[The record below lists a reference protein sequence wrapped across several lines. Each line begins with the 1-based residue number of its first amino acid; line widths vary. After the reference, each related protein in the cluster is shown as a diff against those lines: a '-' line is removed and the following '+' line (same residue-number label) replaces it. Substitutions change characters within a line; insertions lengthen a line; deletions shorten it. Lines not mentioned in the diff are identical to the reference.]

1 MNARVLQ
8 ATAWY
13 APYHVGGTEVYV
25 EGLVAALAA
34 RGVSS
39 TVVTPR
45 APGAPERYGHAGHAV
60 ETYRV
65 GTMRPDEL
73 RGAAPHEGFEAFR
86 RLLADHRGAIY
97 HQHSWTRGLGLRH
110 LEAARAL
117 GLRTV
122 LTVHVPAVTCLRGTM
137 LRFGAEPCGGHV
149 EARACGACWAHGQGM
164 PRSLAAAAARLP
176 QAAAERL
183 RRAPSRLATALANRA
198 VGAEREAQL
207 RAMIGNADRVVAVCR
222 WLADALAANGVP
234 PERLTL
240 SRQGVP
246 DAEAARSRADG
257 AAPDPTGRSDG
268 RLALLYLGRWDPV
281 KGIDV
286 LVRAVRAA
294 RADLRLTVRGVA
306 QGERDEA
313 YAARVRALAGSD
325 PRIRFAPPVP
335 RAEVAAELV
344 RHDVLA
350 VPSRWM
356 ETGPLVVLE
365 ARAAGLFVL
374 GSRLGGIAEL
384 VAEDGD
390 GELVEAGSVAAWARA
405 IEGLAARRVRR
416 GRPCAVRT
424 MSDVAADMAALY
436 GSL

>member
-65 GTMRPDEL
+65 GAARPDEL
-73 RGAAPHEGFEAFR
+73 RGGMPHEGFEAFR

-137 LRFGAEPCGGHV
+137 LRFGAEPCGGRV
-149 EARACGACWAHGQGM
+149 EAQACGACWAQGRGL
-164 PRSLAAAAARLP
+164 PRPLAGPVARLP
-176 QAAAERL
+176 RAAAERL

-234 PERLTL
+234 ASRLTL

-246 DAEAARSRADG
+246 DAEAARSGLEG
-257 AAPDPTGRSDG
+257 AALEPNGT
-268 RLALLYLGRWDPV
+268 LALLYLGRWDPV
-281 KGIDV
+281 KGVDV

-294 RADLRLTVRGVA
+294 RADLRLTVRGIA
-306 QGERDEA
+306 QGEGDEA
-313 YAARVRALAGSD
+313 YAARVRAMAGDD
-325 PRIRFAPPVP
+325 PRIRFAPAVP
-335 RAEVAAELV
+335 RAEIAAEIA

-384 VAEDGD
+384 IAEDGD

-416 GRPCAVRT
+416 GAPAAVRT
-424 MSDVAADMAALY
+424 MSEVAADMADLY